1 MGKASESLLSG
12 HPEIEVWAAGGAVW
26 RRVDGHVELLL
37 VRRESHKDWTM
48 PKGKLDEG
56 ETLRACA
63 LREVEEETGLRCVTG
78 DRLSL
83 VTYTDSRGRSKA
95 VVYWTM
101 TVAEGAFVPNREV
114 DAVGQLHDDC
124 RHRHPTCDDWCGQA
138 ARTAFDS
145 NAAGQ
150 HAMTG
155 VGRDRRHSSRAWRYC
170 TRAESQTLR

>member
-1 MGKASESLLSG
+1 MGKATASLLSG

-26 RRVDGHVELLL
+26 RTVDGHVELLL

-63 LREVEEETGLRCVTG
+63 LREVEEETGLRCVSG

-83 VTYTDSRGRSKA
+83 VTYTDGQGRSKA

-101 TVAEGAFVPNREV
+101 TVVEGAFVPNREV
-114 DAVGQLHDDC
+114 DAVGWFDL
-124 RHRHPTCDDWCGQA
+124 A
-138 ARTAFDS
+138 SARAILSYQRDVVLVDEIETAT
-145 NAAGQ
+145 
-150 HAMTG
+150 M
-155 VGRDRRHSSRAWRYC
+155 SS
-170 TRAESQTLR
+170 TITP